1 MKLLNELSVKELKNL
16 YINNKDFSDAVYSE
30 AYDQAMEAQGEEFK
44 LLGADVFEYHNHY
57 SSFYLSTP
65 NKYYKDGAAIAG
77 KLNVEYMNI
86 ENEALYE
93 KLNKL
98 ADRWENLTTDEQDAP
113 EGDQLWDEIN
123 ATADELAE
131 GLTRQLRAFED
142 IQDDQIEEVLEQITE
157 GYCYMGEWETDGEAV
172 YEHITKVLE

>member
-1 MKLLNELSVKELKNL
+1 MKLLSELTVKELKNL
-16 YINNKDFSDAVYSE
+16 YANNKEFSNAVYSE
-30 AYDQAMEAQGEEFK
+30 AYDQAMEAQSEEFK
-44 LLGADVFEYHNHY
+44 LLGAVVFDYNNHY

-65 NKYYKDGAAIAG
+65 NKYYKDGASIAG
-77 KLNVEYMNI
+77 KLNADYMNA

-113 EGDQLWDEIN
+113 EGDQLWDAIN

-142 IQDDQIEEVLEQITE
+142 IQDDQIEAVLEQISE
-157 GYCYMGEWETDGEAV
+157 GFSYMAEWGTDGEAV
-172 YEHITKVLE
+172 YEHITKILK

>member
-1 MKLLNELSVKELKNL
+1 MKLLNELSVKELKSL
-16 YINNKDFSDAVYSE
+16 YTNNKDFSDAVYSE
-30 AYDQAMEAQGEEFK
+30 AYDQAMEAQSEEFK
-44 LLGADVFEYHNHY
+44 LLGAGVFDYSDYY
-57 SSFYLSTP
+57 SSFFLSTP
-65 NKYYKDGAAIAG
+65 SRGYKDGTAIAG
-77 KLNVEYMNI
+77 KLNAEYMNI

-142 IQDDQIEEVLEQITE
+142 IQDDQIEAVLEQITE
-157 GYCYMGEWETDGEAV
+157 GFCYMAEWETDGEAV
-172 YEHITKVLE
+172 YEYTTKVLR